1 MIDSL
6 PFFILKCSESLTLR
20 FEVFM
25 EKEGRILIVDDEKS
39 IRDILLEVLSAE
51 GYECRSA
58 EGSQEALAILK
69 KCPFELV
76 LSDILMPG
84 MSGVDLLKQA
94 KRFYPDLAFVMVTAV
109 HAAETAI
116 EAMRLGA
123 DNYIIKPFKFE
134 EVILSIEK
142 ALHRRKL
149 VLENRDY
156 QLHLEKKVEERTLE
170 LKQALKKIQASYKAT
185 LEALGSALDTRDI
198 GTHAHSKRVTHYALL
213 LGQAVGMSGHELEV
227 LERGVYLH
235 DIGKIGIP
243 DDILL
248 RPGKLTKQEME
259 IMMTHAELGMR
270 LLSKIDF
277 LKEASEI
284 VYSHQERFDGSGYPR
299 GLKGREIPMGARV
312 FSIVDALDAMT
323 SDRPYRKA
331 LPFEAA
337 RAEIVR
343 SSGIQFDPD
352 IVNVFMNI
360 QKETWLK
367 ARDRPFLYE
376 GKREVA

>member
-1 MIDSL
+1 MGLS
-6 PFFILKCSESLTLR
+6 
-20 FEVFM
+20 VM
-25 EKEGRILIVDDEKS
+25 ETKGNLLIVDDEKS
-39 IRDILLEVLSAE
+39 IREILYEVLTVQ
-51 GYECRSA
+51 GYECYRAESGQSA
-58 EGSQEALAILK
+58 LNLLGK
-69 KCPFELV
+69 KQVELV

-84 MSGVDLLKQA
+84 MSGVDLLKEA
-94 KRFYPDLAFVMVTAV
+94 KKNDPDLAFVMVTAI

-123 DNYIIKPFKFE
+123 DNYIMKPFKLD
-134 EVILSIEK
+134 EVVLSVEK

-149 VLENRDY
+149 VLENREY
-156 QLHLEKKVEERTLE
+156 QLHLEKKVEERTVE
-170 LKQALKKIQASYKAT
+170 LRQALKTIQANYKAT

-198 GTHAHSKRVTHYALL
+198 GTHAHSKRVTHYAML
-213 LGQAVGMSGHELEV
+213 LGKAIGMSGHELEV

-270 LLSKIDF
+270 LVSKIDF

-284 VYSHQERFDGSGYPR
+284 VYSHQERYDGSGYPR
-299 GLKGREIPMGARV
+299 GLKGNEIPLGARV
-312 FSIVDALDAMT
+312 FSVVDALDAMT

-331 LPFEAA
+331 IPFEAA
-337 RAEIVR
+337 RAEIIR
-343 SSGIQFDPD
+343 ASGIQFDPE
-352 IVNVFMNI
+352 IVRAFLTI
-360 QKETWLK
+360 PKEFWLR
-367 ARDRPFLYE
+367 ARERPFFYDDKFLYSD
-376 GKREVA
+376 KKEVA

>member
-1 MIDSL
+1 M
-6 PFFILKCSESLTLR
+6 
-20 FEVFM
+20 V
-25 EKEGRILIVDDEKS
+25 LIVDDEES
-39 IRDILLEVLSAE
+39 IRDILFDVLSME
-51 GYECRSA
+51 GYECDVA
-58 EGSQEALAILK
+58 EGGEKGLSLLEK
-69 KCPFELV
+69 KSFELV

-84 MSGVDLLKQA
+84 LSGIDFLRES
-94 KRFYPDLAFVMVTAV
+94 KRLYPDLAFIMITAV

-123 DNYIIKPFKFE
+123 DNYLIKPFNLD
-134 EVILSIEK
+134 EVIISVEK
-142 ALHRRKL
+142 ALYRRRL

-156 QLHLEKKVEERTLE
+156 QLNLERKVEERTRE
-170 LKQALKKIQASYKAT
+170 LHQALDVIQASYKAT

-198 GTHAHSKRVTHYALL
+198 GTHAHSKRVTGYALL
-213 LGQAVGMSGHELEV
+213 LGKAIGMSERELEV

-248 RPGKLTKQEME
+248 RPGKLTRNEME

-277 LKEASEI
+277 LREASEI
-284 VYSHQERFDGSGYPR
+284 VYSHQERYDGSGYPR
-299 GLKGREIPMGARV
+299 GLKGKEIPLGARV
-312 FSIVDALDAMT
+312 FAVVDALDAMT

-337 RAEIVR
+337 RAEIAR
-343 SSGIQFDPD
+343 SSGFQFDSE
-352 IVNVFMNI
+352 IVKAFMTI
-360 QKETWLK
+360 PKEVWLK
-367 ARDRPFLYE
+367 VREQPAFYE
-376 GKREVA
+376 GEKDVA

>member
-1 MIDSL
+1 MEKKG
-6 PFFILKCSESLTLR
+6 FIL
-20 FEVFM
+20 V
-25 EKEGRILIVDDEKS
+25 VDDEKS
-39 IRDILLEVLSAE
+39 IREILLEVLSVE
-51 GYECRSA
+51 GYECSGA
-58 EGSQEALAILK
+58 TGGEEALSILK
-69 KCPFELV
+69 DRPFELV

-84 MSGVDLLKQA
+84 MSGVDLLRKA
-94 KRFYPDLAFVMVTAV
+94 KRSYPDLAFVMVTAV

-123 DNYIIKPFKFE
+123 DNYIIKPFKLE
-134 EVILSIEK
+134 EVILSVEK

-213 LGQAVGMSGHELEV
+213 LGKAVGMGGHDLEV

-299 GLKGREIPMGARV
+299 GLKGKEIPLGARV

-343 SSGIQFDPD
+343 SSGVQFDPD
-352 IVNVFMNI
+352 IVKVFMNI
-360 QKETWLK
+360 PKDTWLK